1 MACEVGSQKY
11 ADALNAWTQ
20 VEEELT
26 PLVLSYVGTPGHSG
40 DTIIPG
46 SEKYNRVERL
56 MRERDKAWD
65 RYRAA
70 EASFFELKRAHR
82 R

>member
-1 MACEVGSQKY
+1 MEQE
-11 ADALNAWTQ
+11 LNP
-20 VEEELT
+20 LT
-26 PLVLSYVGTPGHSG
+26 LSYVGTPGRPG

-46 SEKYNRVERL
+46 SEKYERVQRL
-56 MRERDKAWD
+56 MKERDEAWE